1 MVLDFYDNI
10 AAEYGKDFAD
20 RADNA
25 AWDTA
30 IDYTDMLMDKNF
42 YGKTPEEF
50 IRIFGNYGKYVYSR
64 EDYLWRLSY
73 LLSGEYGTLDGETY
87 WIGATIDEEAY
98 IDNYLRLSKLQD
110 GESTNRFFKLDEEL
124 VVVSIQSIQNKSVKH
139 LSTEELYKVAEDV
152 FLLYAVEETI
162 HILNGK
168 WENFIKRMKY
178 SQQKENF
185 RLSCMLGAIALCAEY
200 GYQEIYW
207 NSWDKDKVL
216 RIYGLLKN
224 KHKKSRREANRFL
237 YHLDHCY
244 DLGHYGTPWY
254 DLWDEDQ
261 DITEWRHL

>member
-1 MVLDFYDNI
+1 MILDFYDNI

-139 LSTEELYKVAEDV
+139 LSTEELYKVAEEI
-152 FLLYAVEETI
+152 FLLYVAEEDANPT
-162 HILNGK
+162 HDE
-168 WENFIKRMKY
+168 WEYFIKRLRF
-178 SQQKENF
+178 SHQKENF
-185 RLSCMLGAIALCAEY
+185 NLSTMIGAIALCTEY
-200 GYQEIYW
+200 SPYEAYLTAHKT
-207 NSWDKDKVL
+207 DVL
-216 RIYGLLKN
+216 ARYKQLK
-224 KHKKSRREANRFL
+224 SSTRRDRRSTNLFVVIDSNFGEPPYRV
-237 YHLDHCY
+237 
-244 DLGHYGTPWY
+244 W
-254 DLWDEDQ
+254 
-261 DITEWRHL
+261 WRSAR